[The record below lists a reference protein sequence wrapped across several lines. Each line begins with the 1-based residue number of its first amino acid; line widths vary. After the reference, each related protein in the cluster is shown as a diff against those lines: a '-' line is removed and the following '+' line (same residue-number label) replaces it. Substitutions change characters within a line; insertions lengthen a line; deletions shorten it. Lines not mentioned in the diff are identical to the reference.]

1 MLLYE
6 WAQAWGIPFAAVAD
20 LEVRMGTRWGPVV
33 TPPPV
38 GSPMSEG
45 GVSNLVRL
53 EASRKGARLFR
64 NNVGVLR
71 DEGGRP
77 VRYGLANDSPA
88 LNKVVKSADLIGW
101 QSHRI
106 EPADVGRLVAVF
118 LSVETKAPGWSYS
131 ATPREVAQRAWADM
145 VVAAGGRALFVNR
158 EGLI

>member
-1 MLLYE
+1 MILYQ
-6 WAQAWGIPFAAVAD
+6 WAHAWGIPFAAVAD
-20 LEVRMGTRWGPVV
+20 LEARMGVRD
-33 TPPPV
+33 V
-38 GSPMSEG
+38 GVLAVPQKGDPMSEAA
-45 GVSNLVRL
+45 VSNRVRV

-64 NNVGVLR
+64 NNVGVLP
-71 DEGGRP
+71 DDTGRP
-77 VRYGLANDSPA
+77 VRYGLANDSPQV
-88 LNKVVKSADLIGW
+88 NKVIKSADLIGW